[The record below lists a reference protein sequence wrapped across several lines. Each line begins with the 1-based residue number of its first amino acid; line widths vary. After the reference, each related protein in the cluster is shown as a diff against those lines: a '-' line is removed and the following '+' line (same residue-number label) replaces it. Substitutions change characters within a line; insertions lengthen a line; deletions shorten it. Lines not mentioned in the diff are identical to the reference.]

1 MAQAPSLPPTPVGA
15 LGPRPGS
22 LEPWAMSHEALTINN
37 RSIDKLFD
45 YISIVSDIPSRVSNL
60 SKRQD
65 AQDSKPSK
73 LSSLKSCK
81 LPKFQSFEL
90 SRFQHCETFQI
101 SRIPISQTIIFDND
115 LGLAL
120 GFVQKIWHVQIDKE
134 GFLRVPKIRTAWTSS
149 VSGLQS
155 VKLGFHRCPVKQN
168 NATFMWEIP
177 SQYLCQWKWKKPP
190 NTALRFS
197 PIIFPSSVSKRRKP
211 PRRPRDHSD
220 RIRDHLGQS
229 GAGVGVGSLRGNA

>member
-1 MAQAPSLPPTPVGA
+1 MVHGSSPLPPPDPCGGPGA
-15 LGPRPGS
+15 PAGL
-22 LEPWAMSHEALTINN
+22 PWAMSHEALTVYN

-45 YISIVSDIPSRVSNL
+45 YISIASDIPSQVSNL
-60 SKRQD
+60 SKLQD
-65 AQDSKPSK
+65 YPNSKASK
-73 LSSLKSCK
+73 LSNLKICK
-81 LPKFQSFEL
+81 LLKFQSFEL
-90 SRFQHCETFQI
+90 SRFQDCGKFQI
-101 SRIPISQTIIFDND
+101 SRIHNSQTISFEND
-115 LGLAL
+115 LELVL

-134 GFLRVPKIRTAWTSS
+134 GFLRVPEIRTAWTWS

-177 SQYLCQWKWKKPP
+177 SQYLCQWKWKKRP

-220 RIRDHLGQS
+220 RIRDHLGLS